1 MRENYWTRLKINGY
15 SRRTLLKGAGVTGLG
30 AGAFALVGC
39 GDEKEAVSA
48 ATATKAATA
57 TATAASA
64 ATATVASAATVTKAA
79 TATATATAAPAAG
92 GAVDGSFYSQHGSMF
107 GTTLDLHREL
117 YRGIAYTVGN
127 AYNNLIKFTDVE
139 SFAIAGEIATGL
151 PEQVDDL
158 TYNFTI
164 RDDVKWH
171 NKAPANGRALTMDDV
186 KWNIDRQTAGELA
199 SGEAAHNFYR
209 SGQLYSAIDTVDYVD
224 DTHFTV
230 KMKNP
235 AVTWLSDMAAEEF
248 NAVMY
253 PEVAIAL
260 EDEANFGAFNSD
272 HIVGTGAWIFDAFD
286 LNTQAHASRNDEYHL
301 RKDGTI
307 PGMVDDYYITNIG
320 TDPNA
325 LRLAFE
331 QKQIDELSLLQKD
344 IIEAVQETNPDV
356 VRQDIADPNKNLE
369 FAYNTVVNAAFAI
382 PSLAQAMFLAVDRAH
397 VSNTVFQGLAKPN
410 PGVNWPFKGW
420 SLPQQELI
428 QAPGYKVFQSQAG
441 RDEDIAEARKL
452 WEAGGGEDLP
462 AETYAMII
470 VDSADQSIKEW
481 FPAMMNSALDS
492 EKWSVDAIPVSTLL
506 DYNDTG
512 QNPVGYLGGWDQWV
526 SPDPRT
532 RFASVYSSSS
542 RGFLNFYNYHTDE
555 MESYISKM
563 FGTFDTEEAQ
573 QIMQEA
579 QRFQLTD
586 AGSGHVQMVGGVA
599 MDLHQPY
606 LHRRGPQ
613 FIQLG
618 TLVSQ
623 DCWIDQ
629 TDPSFV
635 GKSMPA

>member
-1 MRENYWTRLKINGY
+1 MRENYWTRLKSNGY
-15 SRRTLLKGAGVTGLG
+15 SRRRFLAGTGVAA
-30 AGAFALVGC
+30 AGTAAILAGC
-39 GDEKEAVSA
+39 GDDDSSGSA
-48 ATATKAATA
+48 ATAAAT
-57 TATAASA
+57 SA
-64 ATATVASAATVTKAA
+64 ATAAATSAATAAA
-79 TATATATAAPAAG
+79 TEASAG
-92 GAVDGSFYSQHGSMF
+92 GATDGSFYSQQSSMS

-117 YRGIAYTVGN
+117 YRSIAYTVGN

-151 PEQVDDL
+151 PEQVDEL

-171 NKAPANGRALTMDDV
+171 NKAPANGAALTMDDV
-186 KWNIDRQTAGELA
+186 KWNIERQTAGELA
-199 SGEAAHNFYR
+199 SGEAAPNFYR
-209 SGQLYSAIDTVDYVD
+209 SGQIYSAIDTVDYVD
-224 DTHFTV
+224 ATHFTV
-230 KMKNP
+230 KMKEP

-248 NAVMY
+248 NAIMH
-253 PEVAIAL
+253 PEVAVTL
-260 EDEANFGAFNSD
+260 EDEANFGAFNPD
-272 HIVGTGAWIFDAFD
+272 HIVGTGAFVFDAFD
-286 LNTQAHASRNDEYHL
+286 PNTQAHASRNDDYHL

-320 TDPNA
+320 NDPNA

-331 QKQIDELSLLQKD
+331 QKQIDELSLRQKD
-344 IIEAVQETNPDV
+344 IIEAVQEANPDV
-356 VRQDIADPNKNLE
+356 IRQDIGNPNNNLE
-369 FAYNTVVNAAFAI
+369 FAYNPVVNAAFAI

-428 QAPGYKVFQSQAG
+428 QAPGYKVFQGQAG

-462 AETYAMII
+462 DETYAMII
-470 VDSADQSIKEW
+470 VDLADQSIKEW

-492 EKWSVDAIPVSTLL
+492 EKWSVEAIPVSTLL
-506 DYNDTG
+506 EYNVSG

-532 RFASVYSSSS
+532 RYASVYSSGP
-542 RGFLNFYNYHTDE
+542 RGFLNFYGYHTDE

-563 FGTFDTEEAQ
+563 FGTFDVEEAQ

-599 MDLHQPY
+599 MDLHHPY

-618 TLVSQ
+618 TLISQ
-623 DCWIDQ
+623 ECWIDQ
-629 TDPSFV
+629 NDPSFA